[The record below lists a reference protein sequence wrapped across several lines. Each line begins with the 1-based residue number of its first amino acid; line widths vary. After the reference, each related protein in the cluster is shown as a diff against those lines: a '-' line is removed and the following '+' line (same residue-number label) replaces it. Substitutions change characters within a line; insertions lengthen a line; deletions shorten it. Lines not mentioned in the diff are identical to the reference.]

1 MLLGE
6 ILERIVKQEW
16 VVFCHADVLARLG
29 VSDLF
34 YMSESGP
41 TGGVSADARR
51 FAATEQDEWRGRL
64 IRGEVHDENA
74 AVLGG
79 VSTHPRLFGTA
90 GAVVRAVT
98 AWLAAVRGEASRIP
112 SRWAPEFT

>member
-1 MLLGE
+1 CLYSDLGFMLLGE

-16 VVFCHADVLARLG
+16 AAFCHADVLARLG
-29 VSDLF
+29 VSGLF

-41 TGGVSADARR
+41 TGGISVDAHR

-79 VSTHPRLFGTA
+79 GSTHPGLLRPAEAARRA
-90 GAVVRAVT
+90 GAP
-98 AWLAAVRGEASRIP
+98 W
-112 SRWAPEFT
+112 